1 MKGDYPRFRVTYTHE
16 ELVEHFL
23 LQPDERGRAH
33 SHDLQERY
41 QLRHAG
47 RI

>member
-1 MKGDYPRFRVTYTHE
+1 
-16 ELVEHFL
+16 